1 MMTNKQL
8 FLIFVNDLH
17 KVIIYLDPTGF
28 ADDTNLF
35 YSHKNAKLLFQ
46 IVNIKIKFVNESF
59 AANKLSLN
67 EKKLSMFYIR
77 K

>member
-17 KVIIYLDPTGF
+17 KVIIYLNPAGF
-28 ADDTNLF
+28 TDDTNLF
-35 YSHKNAKLLFQ
+35 YSHKNVKLLFQ
-46 IVNIKIKFVNESF
+46 IVNIKIKLVNESF
-59 AANKLSLN
+59 VANKLSLN
-67 EKKLSMFYIR
+67 EKKLSMFYTR